1 MKKRIISLI
10 LVIAII
16 LNFNITALAAGGAT
30 LTSTLPSDGNL
41 KAGDT
46 FTVTLTVPPVS
57 GFASLHLGMHF
68 EKSVLEVTSLSL
80 PDKVGG
86 YAAVITDVD
95 EANDAGAFAVSFA
108 QAQNISTTDTMVLSV
123 DFKVKD
129 GATPNNYPKLVEV
142 EDDDYDFTDEDDDPL
157 TTVPALNTK
166 TISATIL
173 KAPISDVSKIT
184 AKVDA
189 PQKGV
194 ALDTTGAVDASAPY
208 TIEKVEWYKGDTAA
222 GTAVTGPAAANQV
235 YTAKITLTA
244 KTADGESFDSSLGGN
259 TTAEGYKI
267 KFVDTSKLELTKTF
281 GATAIKDTPTITTV
295 PTASAITYGQKL
307 SNSTLTGG
315 EAKVG
320 STVISGTFKW
330 KTGTITPQVKDSN
343 STEYEVVFTPS
354 DAASYETTTCK
365 VKLTVNKKALSS
377 LATDPI
383 SDQPYTGSP
392 ITPTFRVMNGTNF
405 YEILATSDYE
415 VIFTNN
421 TNVGTANYTIKET
434 PTGNYKFN
442 TSYGTFN
449 IIAGTSSIS
458 ITSDPSKPYDGNV
471 VADPTV
477 SKSGSTGAVTYIY
490 YTDAACTTK
499 TTTASGAVSDG
510 TAPKNAGNYWVKAT
524 LDADSNYGS
533 ATSNAKMFT
542 ISQKALTDSMI
553 TLGTQATYNG
563 TEQRVQIASVKDG
576 TAFLIATQD
585 YTVFSGN
592 KATDVGNNTLV
603 IKGKGNY
610 TGEARATWTL
620 VAKDVTITPTSGLS
634 KTYGAADPKLTYSTD
649 LTAGSALETA
659 FNTAKSG
666 ALSYTGTDVGAYP
679 ITLGSLAAGNN
690 FNLKL
695 AAATVNFTINKATPS
710 ITATSPRQLVKNG
723 VEVDIS
729 NWASFDN
736 TDSGAKLTYALD
748 GAPAGIT
755 LTSDNKLKADPSTS
769 TTTFNIKVNAAATTN
784 FAAPSE
790 KVIVVNVVTK
800 SNAGV
805 SITTPPT
812 SKTYGDADFTLTATK
827 TAPDGGTWSWNSSN
841 PAILEIT
848 SGANTATPTIK
859 VKKADTTGAT
869 LTVTYTTD
877 THYGSA
883 NATITVAQKEVTV
896 AAGNY
901 KVSKEYDGT
910 TTAGTGNGVL
920 SVTGIVDSG
929 VSVKATPVAYT
940 NANVGGQ
947 STMDVNI
954 TLDGSGNANYKI
966 KGGAATISVP
976 CEITAKDV
984 KLTGGINATDRS
996 YVKDNKTVSLTKGTL
1011 TFDGLVSGET
1021 LDVNLPT
1028 TGTISDAKVGA
1039 YNVTYSGVTLKDSTT
1054 GKAGNYKLVGSL
1066 PTVTVNITKA
1076 TARTLADIPVSQKYT
1091 VTTGEKAIGTV
1102 MPADAGTLT
1111 YAKGTESKTGSV
1123 TIDSWAVDTTG
1134 KVTYTLSG
1142 GVAGDTVT
1150 LPVIIGSDNYEN
1162 STVNVKITLTAKD
1175 DQTALTLTGGTTVVY
1190 GQTLQL
1196 GTTGG
1201 NGTGAVTYA
1210 VTNGTGQATIDAS
1223 GKLTPVK
1230 VGTVK
1235 VKATKA
1241 EDANYNA
1248 ITSAEVEITI
1258 TQATP
1263 TGTPKYTAITTSG
1276 KKLAD
1281 AGLTTTGSNLTPAGG
1296 TIEWVDDM
1304 GNALAGDTKVEAN
1317 KEYKWKY
1324 TTTDANYTTLTG
1336 TIVLYR
1342 ASTGIVIYSPCY
1354 TIKAS
1359 AGTNGTISPAGW
1371 CSVVENGNQTFTF
1384 TPDKGYTVA
1393 KVLVDGK
1400 SVGAVKSYTF
1410 KNVTKDHTI
1419 EVIFMKSNGN
1429 PATGVFVMP

>member
-1 MKKRIISLI
+1 MKKRILSLLCVLGLLLTMLPTSAFAAGFVAPTLSIETAYNDADGTVEAKVIVGACSDLATIDFHLKFDATKLSVKEKTTNPFFGTGVNMVVSVNATDVGLSAGPDNVTVTGSETILTVVFNVISGQSGNANFSLTDM
-10 LVIAII
+10 
-16 LNFNITALAAGGAT
+16 NFNDSSGDN
-30 LTSTLPSDGNL
+30 ST
-41 KAGDT
+41 DT
-46 FTVTLTVPPVS
+46 PGVGSVTTTTVTIP
-57 GFASLHLGMHF
+57 
-68 EKSVLEVTSLSL
+68 
-80 PDKVGG
+80 
-86 YAAVITDVD
+86 
-95 EANDAGAFAVSFA
+95 
-108 QAQNISTTDTMVLSV
+108 
-123 DFKVKD
+123 
-129 GATPNNYPKLVEV
+129 
-142 EDDDYDFTDEDDDPL
+142 
-157 TTVPALNTK
+157 
-166 TISATIL
+166 
-173 KAPISDVSKIT
+173 KAPISSVTIADL
-184 AKVDA
+184 DA
-189 PQKGV
+189 PVKG
-194 ALDTTGAVDASAPY
+194 AAPDTNVTVTPAGLTADVNWFDDATPVTGNFAASTPY
-208 TIEKVEWYKGDTAA
+208 TV
-222 GTAVTGPAAANQV
+222 
-235 YTAKITLTA
+235 KIKLTA
-244 KTADGESFDSSLGGN
+244 SGGDNFAETVTAGDYTVTRNSETEL
-259 TTAEGYKI
+259 
-267 KFVDTSKLELTKTF
+267 LLTKTF

-307 SNSTLTGG
+307 SDSTLTGG

-320 STVISGTFKW
+320 STVISGTFKL

-354 DAASYETTTCK
+354 DTASYETTTCK
-365 VKLTVNKKALSS
+365 VKLTVNKKSLSS

-392 ITPTFRVMNGTNF
+392 ITPTFRVMNGTDF
-405 YEILATSDYE
+405 FEILATSDYE

-442 TSYGTFN
+442 TSYGTFK
-449 IIAGTSSIS
+449 IKAADSSIS
-458 ITSDPSKPYDGNV
+458 ITGDPSKTYDGNV

-477 SKSGSTGAVTYIY
+477 SKSGSTGSVSYTY
-490 YTDAACTTK
+490 YTDAACNTK
-499 TTTASGAVSDG
+499 TTTASGAASDG
-510 TAPKNAGNYWVKAT
+510 AAPKNAGDYWVKAT
-524 LDADSNYGS
+524 LAADSNYGS
-533 ATSNAKMFT
+533 ATSAAKAFT

-553 TLGTQATYNG
+553 TLGTQKTYNG
-563 TEQRVQIASVKDG
+563 TEQSVQIASVKDG

-610 TGEARATWTL
+610 TGTARATWTL

-634 KTYGAADPKLTYSTD
+634 KTYGAADPTLTYTTD
-649 LTAGSALETA
+649 IDGDATLKGK
-659 FNTAKSG
+659 FDTAKSG
-666 ALSYTGTDVGAYP
+666 ALSYTGTDVGSYD
-679 ITLGSLAAGNN
+679 IEIGTLKAGNN
-690 FNLKL
+690 FTLKMVTP
-695 AAATVNFTINKATPS
+695 AVKFTINQATPS
-710 ITATSPRQLVKNG
+710 ITATSPRQLVKND
-723 VEVDIS
+723 VEVDITG
-729 NWASFDN
+729 WASFNN

-800 SNAGV
+800 ADAGV

-827 TAPDGGTWSWNSSN
+827 TAPNGGTWNWNSSN
-841 PAILEIT
+841 PAILEII
-848 SGANTATPTIK
+848 SGADTATPTIK

-869 LTVTYTTD
+869 LTVTYTSS

-883 NATITVAQKEVTV
+883 NATITVAPKTLTAADLTHSGPITKVYDTNTNAPTGITVSVKSGSLVGTDTLAVSGTLKYNSANVNEANKITFTPDAITTGNYALAASEVLTITGAKITAKEVT
-896 AAGNY
+896 
-901 KVSKEYDGT
+901 
-910 TTAGTGNGVL
+910 
-920 SVTGIVDSG
+920 
-929 VSVKATPVAYT
+929 
-940 NANVGGQ
+940 
-947 STMDVNI
+947 
-954 TLDGSGNANYKI
+954 
-966 KGGAATISVP
+966 
-976 CEITAKDV
+976 
-984 KLTGGINATDRS
+984 LTGGINATNRS
-996 YVKDNKTVSLTKGTL
+996 YVKDNKTVDLTKGTL
-1011 TFDGLVSGET
+1011 TFTGLVGSET
-1021 LDVNLPT
+1021 LDVIIPA

-1054 GKAGNYKLVGSL
+1054 GKASNYKLVSPL

-1076 TARTLADIPVSQKYT
+1076 TAPALADIPVSQKYT

-1111 YAKGTESKTGSV
+1111 YDKGTESKTGSV
-1123 TIDSWAVDTTG
+1123 TIDSWAVDSTG

-1196 GTTGG
+1196 GTSGG
-1201 NGTGAVTYA
+1201 SGTGTVTYA
-1210 VTNGTGQATIDAS
+1210 VTNGTGEATIDAT

-1258 TQATP
+1258 TRATP
-1263 TGTPKYTAITTSG
+1263 TGAPKYTAITTSG
-1276 KKLAD
+1276 KTLAD
-1281 AGLTTTGSNLTPAGG
+1281 AGLTTTGSTLTPTGG
-1296 TIEWVDDM
+1296 TIEWVDNA
-1304 GNALAGDTKVEAN
+1304 GNVLPDTTTVEAN
-1317 KEYKWKY
+1317 KEYKWRY
-1324 TTTDANYTTLTG
+1324 TPVTTDAVNYTTLTG

-1359 AGTNGTISPAGW
+1359 AGANGTISPAGW
-1371 CSVVENGNQTFTF
+1371 CSVVENGSQTFTF

>member
-1 MKKRIISLI
+1 MKKRIISLV

-86 YAAVITDVD
+86 SPAVITNVN
-95 EANDAGAFAVSFA
+95 EANTAGAFAVSFA
-108 QAQNISTTDTMVLSV
+108 QPQNISTTDTMVLSV

-142 EDDDYDFTDEDDDPL
+142 EDDDYDFIDEDDVQL
-157 TTVPALNTK
+157 TTVPALNAK

-194 ALDTTGAVDASAPY
+194 ALDTTVDVGGATAY
-208 TIEKVEWYKGDTAA
+208 TGTVKWYVGETEATETIAK
-222 GTAVTGPAAANQV
+222 ANTE

-244 KTADGESFDSSLGGN
+244 GSGESFDAALDN
-259 TTAEGYKI
+259 ATTTEGYAVK
-267 KFVDTSKLELTKTF
+267 KVSNTELLLTKTF

-320 STVISGTFKW
+320 SAVISGTFKW
-330 KTGTITPQVKDSN
+330 KTGTIAPQVKDSN
-343 STEYEVVFTPS
+343 STEYEVVFTPT
-354 DAASYETTTCK
+354 DTASYESATCK
-365 VKLTVNKKALSS
+365 VKLTVNKKTLSS
-377 LATDPI
+377 LATTPI

-392 ITPTFRVMNGTNF
+392 ITPTFNVMNGTNF
-405 YEILATSDYE
+405 YEILDPSDYK
-415 VIFTNN
+415 VTFTNN
-421 TNVGTANYTIKET
+421 TNVGTANYTIEET

-442 TSYGTFN
+442 TSYGTFK
-449 IIAGTSSIS
+449 IKAADSSIS

-471 VADPTV
+471 VNDPAV
-477 SKSGSTGAVTYIY
+477 NKSGSTGAVTYTY
-490 YTDAACTTK
+490 YTDATCNTK
-499 TTTASGAVSDG
+499 TTAANSGAVSDG
-510 TAPKNAGNYWVKAT
+510 TAPKNAGDYWVKAT
-524 LDADSNYGS
+524 LAADSNHSS
-533 ATSNAKMFT
+533 ATSAAKKFT

-563 TEQRVQIASVKDG
+563 TEQSVQIASVKDG

-610 TGEARATWTL
+610 TGEASATWTL

-634 KTYGAADPKLTYSTD
+634 KTYGADDPTLTYTTD
-649 LTAGSALETA
+649 IDGDATLKGK
-659 FNTAKSG
+659 FDTAKSG
-666 ALSYTGTDVGAYP
+666 KLLYTGTDVGTYP
-679 ITLGSLAAGNN
+679 ITLGTLKAGNN

-695 AAATVNFTINKATPS
+695 AAATVNFTINQATPS
-710 ITATSPRQLVKNG
+710 ITATSPRQLVKND
-723 VEVDIS
+723 VEVDITG
-729 NWASFDN
+729 WAAFNN
-736 TDSGAKLTYALD
+736 TDSGANLTYTLD
-748 GAPAGIT
+748 GTPTGIT
-755 LTSDNKLKADPSTS
+755 LTGNMLKAANDASTVS
-769 TTTFNIKVNAAATTN
+769 TFNIKVNAAATTN
-784 FAAPSE
+784 FAAPTE

-800 SNAGV
+800 ADAGV

-812 SKTYGDADFTLTATK
+812 SKTYGDAEFTLTATK
-827 TAPDGGTWSWNSSN
+827 TAPNGGTWNWNSSN

-1076 TARTLADIPVSQKYT
+1076 SAPTLANIPVSQKYT

-1111 YAKGTESKTGSV
+1111 YTKDTATPTSTV
-1123 TIDSWAVDTTG
+1123 TSWDVDSTG

-1142 GVAGDTVT
+1142 GAAGDTVT
-1150 LPVIIGSDNYEN
+1150 LPVIIKSTNYADA
-1162 STVNVKITLTAKD
+1162 TVKVVITLTAKD
-1175 DQTALTLTGGTTVVY
+1175 NQAALTLTGGTTVVY
-1190 GQTLQL
+1190 GETLQL
-1196 GTTGG
+1196 GTSGG
-1201 NGTGAVTYA
+1201 NGTGTVTYT
-1210 VTNGTGQATIDAS
+1210 VINDTGEATIDS
-1223 GKLTPVK
+1223 NGILTPVE

-1248 ITSAEVEITI
+1248 ITSAEKVITI
-1258 TQATP
+1258 TRATP
-1263 TGTPKYTAITTSG
+1263 TGAPKYTAITTSG
-1276 KKLAD
+1276 KTLAD
-1281 AGLTTTGSNLTPAGG
+1281 AGLTTTGSTLTPTGG
-1296 TIEWVDDM
+1296 TIEWVDNA
-1304 GNALAGDTKVEAN
+1304 GNVLPDTTTVEAN
-1317 KEYKWKY
+1317 KEYKWRY
-1324 TTTDANYTTLTG
+1324 TPVTTDAVNYTTLTG

-1359 AGTNGTISPAGW
+1359 AGANGTISPAGW
-1371 CSVVENGNQTFTF
+1371 CSVVENGSQTFTF